1 MKVFNLSVGKK
12 EGLGWYDKKALTDAE
27 VHDTVWTMFIF
38 VIILVGAFV
47 FVYIPTKRDRFKI
60 EDYNK
65 SRTYKLILVN
75 KIDNTNIG
83 TLGSYKIVGVGDR
96 CYTLSTEGLGNK
108 IRMSKR
114 DINLIDSSV
123 MNRSDTF
130 ECPYNGIILG
140 VVMVFSLAFILFSV
154 ILLRSIIISG
164 LTSNLGLFVL
174 SWIIMLVGCFLLYD
188 YYMIIK
194 P

>member
-108 IRMSKR
+108 IQMSKR

-130 ECPYNGIILG
+130 ECPYNGIVLD
-140 VVMVFSLAFILFSV
+140 VVMVFTLAFILFSV
-154 ILLRSIIISG
+154 ILMWSII
-164 LTSNLGLFVL
+164 TSEFGRNLGLFVL
-174 SWIIMLVGCFLLYD
+174 STVIILVGNFMLCD
-188 YYMIIK
+188 YYKIIQ